1 MDAVYDRGALVAV
14 EPSLRERYAAV
25 VAQRMARSSITLVPI
40 RPRRRGERRSLR
52 TFAVVALLP
61 PLAFNPRPRRLSTP
75 TDAFQLHPDIVP
87 GAGGEDALDRRGVRR
102 VITT

>member
-52 TFAVVALLP
+52 TFAVVSLR
-61 PLAFNPRPRRLSTP
+61 PRPRFQSRHTSL
-75 TDAFQLHPDIVP
+75 DAFRL
-87 GAGGEDALDRRGVRR
+87 RF
-102 VITT
+102 